1 MYPPDPSTHE
11 PNRSR
16 RTAAV
21 RRAPAVAVSLA
32 LAAVPVV
39 VVGLL
44 SYPTEL
50 VAALAGAVVATAAYG
65 TVVRRR

>member
-16 RTAAV
+16 RPQP

-32 LAAVPVV
+32 LAALPVV

-44 SYPTEL
+44 SCPSEL
-50 VAALAGAVVATAAYG
+50 AAALTGAAVATVAYG
-65 TVVRRR
+65 TVARRR